1 MKRYLENIKT
11 GHFSTLHD
19 KVLFNGLTDSEI
31 YEFIQHSR
39 PYYISLYP
47 GQTISLEKQYSNMIS
62 VVVSGD
68 VLISSTDSNGNKTYI
83 KMISSTDSNGNKT
96 YIKTFTEG
104 ESSGSLYSILDYSNT
119 LIEIEGKEDSE
130 VILIDPDSLYVTDK
144 KIAVIQQKM
153 LVNLIRS
160 QKGLFNAISERM
172 YCLTQRSIR
181 EKILR
186 FLSFC
191 HNSNGSTE
199 FDIPMTREELASYL
213 AVDRAA
219 LSRSLGELK
228 KEGIIDFHKNHFI
241 ILDTEYLSK

>member
-31 YEFIQHSR
+31 YEFVQHSK
-39 PYYISLYP
+39 PYYISLYQ

-62 VVVSGD
+62 VVVSGE
-68 VLISSTDSNGNKTYI
+68 VL
-83 KMISSTDSNGNKT
+83 ISSTDSNGNKT

-160 QKGLFNAISERM
+160 QKDLFNAISERM

-186 FLSFC
+186 FLSYC

-241 ILDTEYLSK
+241 ILDTDYLSK

>member
-31 YEFIQHSR
+31 YEFVQHSK
-39 PYYISLYP
+39 PYYISLYQ

-68 VLISSTDSNGNKTYI
+68 VL
-83 KMISSTDSNGNKT
+83 ISSTDSNGNKT

-186 FLSFC
+186 FLSYC

-228 KEGIIDFHKNHFI
+228 RAGIIDFHKNHFI
-241 ILDTEYLSK
+241 ILDTELLSK

>member
-47 GQTISLEKQYSNMIS
+47 GQTISLEKQFSNMIS
-62 VVVSGD
+62 VVVAGD

-83 KMISSTDSNGNKT
+83 KTI
-96 YIKTFTEG
+96 TEG
-104 ESSGSLYSILDYSNT
+104 ESSGSLYSILDYSNS

-228 KEGIIDFHKNHFI
+228 RAGIIDFHKNHFI
-241 ILDTEYLSK
+241 ILDTEFLSK